1 MTEAPRIYCTDLRTG
16 EYLPEIEAF
25 ADRDP
30 LDPDNWLIP
39 AGAYLDQPPMP
50 AGNQA
55 VLRGASGWYLV
66 EDHRGSYYRTS
77 DGAAEHYGDL
87 GPRPAHL
94 TAMPRPT
101 GAHVWR
107 DGAWVFDEGQ
117 HAKQRVAQCQSL
129 CATIDFAADNARAAV
144 AGDPLRAVEY
154 DRARIEAQAF
164 ADAGYPGDAVPRTV
178 AAWAINGRTAQQA
191 ADSILAEAAAYTEA
205 LYVIRETRLAA
216 KEQIRSLMAAGEDEQ
231 AQQLAEQ
238 TIAAIEVAVTGV
250 GNAGG
255 G

>member
-1 MTEAPRIYCTDLRTG
+1 MYRYSPTTQG
-16 EYLPEIEAF
+16 FYLDSIH
-25 ADRDP
+25 AD
-30 LDPDNWLIP
+30 IP
-39 AGAYLDQPPMP
+39 AD
-50 AGNQA
+50 A
-55 VLRGASGWYLV
+55 VILTNSEYEKALSAKNRGEQVSVANGKLVFIARAVASEELLN
-66 EDHRGSYYRTS
+66 RI
-77 DGAAEHYGDL
+77 DGAAD
-87 GPRPAHL
+87 A
-94 TAMPRPT
+94 
-101 GAHVWR
+101 
-107 DGAWVFDEGQ
+107 
-117 HAKQRVAQCQSL
+117 
-129 CATIDFAADNARAAV
+129 ARARV

-164 ADAGYPGDAVPRTV
+164 ADAGYPAEAVPRTV

-216 KEQIRSLMAAGEDEQ
+216 KGQIRSLMAVGEVEQ